1 MSPAI
6 SSARFATLT
15 AATKPLRIAV
25 IGDLMLDTYISG
37 SAHRLSQEA
46 PVPVL
51 RVRSK
56 SIRLGGAANV
66 MRNLK
71 ALSPDAKVY
80 AFGIVGVDEP
90 GEKLRA
96 LLAGARINTNGIVGV
111 PGRVTIEKQR
121 VLAGNQQIVRM
132 DFEETAPIE
141 TDIRDRLIE
150 TVTAKIRTHELDALV
165 IEDYAKGLIGQEM
178 LDALVKTARAEGVF
192 TSLDPHPGNPVQTKG
207 ISLMTPNRA
216 EAFALAGIYCSDPVD
231 DPARDAAL
239 QEVAAKIRRE
249 WAPEILLITLGH
261 QGMALY
267 SDKEP
272 RVFVDHRSPSS
283 SRRKEAAISAGSVV
297 AVPAL
302 PTTIPAAWLEITAAS
317 RSVAPAAWNS
327 VKAEMTVSPAPETSK
342 TSRAMVGITNP
353 RGSLSEYSAI
363 P

>member
-6 SSARFATLT
+6 SSARFAALT

-37 SAHRLSQEA
+37 TAHRLSQEA

-80 AFGIVGVDEP
+80 AFGIVGVDAP

-178 LDALVKTARAEGVF
+178 LDALVKTARAEGIF

-216 EAFALAGIYCSDPVD
+216 EAFALAGIYCTDPVD
-231 DPARDAAL
+231 DPSRDAAL
-239 QEVAAKIRRE
+239 QEVAAKIRCE
-249 WAPEILLITLGH
+249 WSPEILLITLGH

-272 RVFVDHRSPSS
+272 RGFVIPTIAREVFDVSGAGDTVISAFTLFHAAGATDR
-283 SRRKEAAISAGSVV
+283 EAALISNQAAGIVV
-297 AVPAL
+297 GKAGTATTDPA
-302 PTTIPAAWLEITAAS
+302 EIVAS
-317 RSVAPAAWNS
+317 FRR
-327 VKAEMTVSPAPETSK
+327 EEE
-342 TSRAMVGITNP
+342 G
-353 RGSLSEYSAI
+353 LQ
-363 P
+363 

>member
-1 MSPAI
+1 MSPSI
-6 SSARFATLT
+6 SSGRFASLV
-15 AATKPLRIAV
+15 AAAKPLRIAV

-37 SAHRLSQEA
+37 VATRLSQEA

-51 RVRSK
+51 RVRDK

-71 ALSPDAKVY
+71 ALSPEARVF

-132 DFEETAPIE
+132 DFEETAPIDH
-141 TDIRDRLIE
+141 DIRDRLIE

-178 LDALVKTARAEGVF
+178 LEAIVKTARAEGIF
-192 TSLDPHPGNPVQTKG
+192 TSLDPHPGNPVQVQG
-207 ISLMTPNRA
+207 ISLMTPNRS

-231 DPARDAAL
+231 DPARDLAL

-261 QGMALY
+261 QGMAL
-267 SDKEP
+267 
-272 RVFVDHRSPSS
+272 
-283 SRRKEAAISAGSVV
+283 
-297 AVPAL
+297 
-302 PTTIPAAWLEITAAS
+302 
-317 RSVAPAAWNS
+317 
-327 VKAEMTVSPAPETSK
+327 
-342 TSRAMVGITNP
+342 
-353 RGSLSEYSAI
+353 
-363 P
+363 